1 MLAMAAGSAGLLAMP
16 AEAQRIAVD
25 PPAQI
30 VVDAKPI
37 AAFSA
42 RAPEQRRFGMVEY
55 LGGLELKSSHSQFGG
70 FSAIRVG
77 PDGEHFV
84 SLTDKGW
91 WLTGRIVS
99 QRSRP
104 VGIADAVMAPMLG
117 PDRRTL
123 SPRGWVDTASL
134 AERHDSV

>member
-1 MLAMAAGSAGLLAMP
+1 MLAMAACAAGAIAMP

-42 RAPEQRRFGMVEY
+42 RSPEQRRFGMVEY

-70 FSAIRVG
+70 FSAIRVA

-91 WLTGRIVS
+91 WPTGPLVPP
-99 QRSRP
+99 RSRP
-104 VGIADAVMAPMLG
+104 VV
-117 PDRRTL
+117 
-123 SPRGWVDTASL
+123 
-134 AERHDSV
+134 